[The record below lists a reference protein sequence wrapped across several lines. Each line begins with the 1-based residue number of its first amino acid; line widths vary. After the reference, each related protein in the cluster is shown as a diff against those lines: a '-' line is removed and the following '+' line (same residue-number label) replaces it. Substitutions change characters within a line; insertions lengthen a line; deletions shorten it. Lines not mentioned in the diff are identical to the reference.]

1 MRSYYSPHWIFSL
14 LSPSLFH
21 LSIVFLD
28 KNAFRRAP
36 HFRQRI
42 FIVNRFLPS
51 RSFQSSLSPLP
62 LLLCLFIVLWNSAR
76 RHFYRF
82 PSLPVDFHLS
92 KLHWFMAMLPRLFHR
107 FETSSIV
114 VYPYRRAQLHHAA
127 KIRWN
132 GFRNDR
138 FFFFFSSEKYLTRHF
153 FFTKMSL
160 EVVKYIVF
168 HNWWWLGTFN
178 NLRNVIF

>member
-21 LSIVFLD
+21 LSIVLLD

-62 LLLCLFIVLWNSAR
+62 
-76 RHFYRF
+76 
-82 PSLPVDFHLS
+82 PPPLPVYRLMELGSPPFLSISLASRRFSFVFSNYIDSWPCFHDCFTDS
-92 KLHWFMAMLPRLFHR
+92 KRVVSWCIRIEER
-107 FETSSIV
+107 NSI
-114 VYPYRRAQLHHAA
+114 
-127 KIRWN
+127 
-132 GFRNDR
+132 
-138 FFFFFSSEKYLTRHF
+138 TRP
-153 FFTKMSL
+153 K
-160 EVVKYIVF
+160 
-168 HNWWWLGTFN
+168 
-178 NLRNVIF
+178 